1 MPQPSAPAQ
10 RGASNKN
17 LVLVAMIFAVAMM
30 FIDQTIVAL
39 AIPDLQRDLSLT
51 STGAQ
56 WIVNGY
62 LLSLAALFA
71 FGGKLADVVGHRR
84 MVVIGVTG
92 FAVCSALCG
101 ATPTGSAGEAWM
113 IVFRILQGGFAA
125 LMFPAALGIV
135 VAAFP
140 LAERGRALAAFFGI
154 TGALTAVGPLAGGYL
169 TEWTWRAIFWI
180 NIPIAIIALILTA
193 RAKPAN
199 VPQPGRIDY
208 RAAVLISAA
217 MGLVVL
223 GLQQAGVW
231 GWLDVRTIGAI
242 VVGLVLLVV
251 FVVTERSESEPL
263 IRIRLFE
270 DRGFAADNAVLVLM
284 SAVFIPFF
292 FFASVYA
299 QAALGYSA
307 TNAGLFLLVFFGGFA
322 TASQWGGRIVDRR
335 GARPAV
341 VLGCAVSAVG
351 FYLWGRQLADLDF
364 GSQWYWVVMA
374 GAGLGLV
381 LGPVSTDALNR
392 APGAGYGEVT
402 GITQTVRNLGAS
414 VGLAVMGSMFTTGNV
429 DRVSSTLVDKGVPTA
444 QAESIAHS
452 ITASG
457 GGAGGGLASRAG
469 AGADAI
475 VQAVK
480 VDIAHST
487 RTVVWIMAGVM
498 AAAFIVARVGL
509 PKSPVAQPV
518 AEEDPVIGAPE
529 PQQA

>member
-1 MPQPSAPAQ
+1 MQCRGTQ
-10 RGASNKN
+10 RGSSNKN
-17 LVLVAMIFAVAMM
+17 LVLVAMIFAVAMG

-39 AIPDLQRDLSLT
+39 AIPDLQRDLSLS

-71 FGGKLADVVGHRR
+71 FGGKLADVLGHRR
-84 MVVIGVTG
+84 MVVIGVAG

-101 ATPTGSAGEAWM
+101 ATPTGGAGETWI
-113 IVFRILQGGFAA
+113 IVLRVLQGGFAA

-180 NIPIAIIALILTA
+180 NIPVAIIALVLTA

-199 VPQPGRIDY
+199 TPQPGRIDF

-242 VVGLVLLVV
+242 VVGLILLGV
-251 FVVTERSESEPL
+251 FVVIERSEREPL
-263 IRIRLFE
+263 IRIRALRGPGLRGRQRGAHPHVGRLHPVLLLRQRVRAGGPGLLGDE
-270 DRGFAADNAVLVLM
+270 RRPVPARLLRRVRDRVAV
-284 SAVFIPFF
+284 
-292 FFASVYA
+292 
-299 QAALGYSA
+299 
-307 TNAGLFLLVFFGGFA
+307 
-322 TASQWGGRIVDRR
+322 GRPDRR
-335 GARPAV
+335 SAR
-341 VLGCAVSAVG
+341 
-351 FYLWGRQLADLDF
+351 
-364 GSQWYWVVMA
+364 
-374 GAGLGLV
+374 
-381 LGPVSTDALNR
+381 R

-414 VGLAVMGSMFTTGNV
+414 VGLAVMGPMFTSGNV
-429 DRVSSTLVDKGVPTA
+429 DRVSTTLVDKGVPTA
-444 QAESIAHS
+444 QAESIAHG
-452 ITASG
+452 ITAAG
-457 GGAGGGLASRAG
+457 GGGGVGLASRAG

-475 VQAVK
+475 VHAVK

-487 RTVVWIMAGVM
+487 QTVVWIMAGVM

-509 PKSPVAQPV
+509 PKSPVAQPA
-518 AEEDPVIGAPE
+518 AEAEPAVGAPE
-529 PQQA
+529 PQRV